1 MNQTIFV
8 QLQKVLAKLYTNGS
22 SIRRIVDNAG
32 LDAGRI
38 DFSLGAINVWHS
50 VLAEADKVHRVE
62 DLLAIVE
69 EEYRENQGFQAA
81 YRAYRQANGKSGRV
95 ESVPEVPVKPGRS
108 WLSAVIVLLL
118 IGVTGS
124 GLYWGIPDL
133 RKLGSGVPTVTPT
146 PAGVATSEGQLSVVP
161 AATTTL
167 STNSA
172 PTTPTQA
179 LAVSTTSMS
188 TTSIP
193 ELPTITLTANFT
205 VTPLPFCEYELLI
218 LDAATG
224 LPIAQANI
232 TVIAG
237 MSTDT
242 GRSNSEGFYLSKVP
256 CTDGNLRVRVR
267 VNAAGYEGFSG
278 MITLMGKIE
287 EIGLPQLSVT
297 PMNPANTP
305 SPSAT
310 VILLATP
317 TTTAP
322 IETITPTLA
331 ASYPCE
337 AETSFLSNIALIGLR
352 SAPTGRVDRFVP
364 GGVTVLVMGKHQGE
378 NLYDIWYS
386 EQNIRGWISPENL
399 ILPDSCPK

>member
-8 QLQKVLAKLYTNGS
+8 QLQKVLAKLYTDGS

-38 DFSLGAINVWHS
+38 TFTASAIDTWHS
-50 VLAEADKVHRVE
+50 VLVEADKVHRVE

-69 EEYRENQGFQAA
+69 VEYGENQKFQAA
-81 YRAYRQANGKSGRV
+81 CHAYRQANSRSGRV
-95 ESVPEVPVKPGRS
+95 EAVPEVPVKPVRS
-108 WLSAVIVLLL
+108 WLPAMIVLLL
-118 IGVTGS
+118 IGMVGN
-124 GLYWGIPDL
+124 GLYWSIPDL
-133 RKLGSGVPTVTPT
+133 RNLGSNVPTVTPT
-146 PAGVATSEGQLSVVP
+146 LADVATHEGQLTVVP

-179 LAVSTTSMS
+179 LAVSTTS
-188 TTSIP
+188 IP
-193 ELPTITLTANFT
+193 ELPTSTSTVTFT
-205 VTPLPFCEYELLI
+205 VTTLPFCEYELLI

-242 GRSNSEGFYLSKVP
+242 GRSNSEGFYLSKLP
-256 CTDGNLRVRVR
+256 CTDGNPRVRVR

-278 MITLMGKIE
+278 MITLVGEIE
-287 EIGLPQLSVT
+287 EIGLTQLAVT

-317 TTTAP
+317 TITAP

-337 AETSFLSNIALIGLR
+337 AETSFLSNIGLIGLR
-352 SAPTGRVDRFVP
+352 NAPTGRVDRFVP
-364 GGVTVLVMGKHQGE
+364 SGVTVLVMGKHQGE

-386 EQNIRGWISPENL
+386 KQNIRGWISPENL